1 MLNED
6 TERFNAFYDREILK
20 ADVTNPYEIAVKAYQ
35 EGIKQGRHQE
45 QIDELNRQNEQL
57 NLQIQQARLTHL
69 GAERI
74 FTLQDEF

>member
-35 EGIKQGRHQE
+35 EGIKQGRQQE

-57 NLQIQQARLTHL
+57 NLQLQQARLTHL
-69 GAERI
+69 GVERI
-74 FTLQDEF
+74 FTLQDAF

>member
-35 EGIKQGRHQE
+35 EGIQQGCHQE
-45 QIDELNRQNEQL
+45 QIDELNRKNEQL
-57 NLQIQQARLTHL
+57 NLQLQQARLTYL

-74 FTLQDEF
+74 FTQDIF